1 MNVVAFAGEV
11 ATIPPGRKGK
21 KELIIHFERLK
32 KMGGKKQTQT
42 WLTGHSGQNSG
53 NHLQEVKKSHEHG
66 RVWRKKGRKG

>member
-32 KMGGKKQTQT
+32 KMGGKKKTNTNLADWTQ
-42 WLTGHSGQNSG
+42 WPKFRESLAGG
-53 NHLQEVKKSHEHG
+53 
-66 RVWRKKGRKG
+66 